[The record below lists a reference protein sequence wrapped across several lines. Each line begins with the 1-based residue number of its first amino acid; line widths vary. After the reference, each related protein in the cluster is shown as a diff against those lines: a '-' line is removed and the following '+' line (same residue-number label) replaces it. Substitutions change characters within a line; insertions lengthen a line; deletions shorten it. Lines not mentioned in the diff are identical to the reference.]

1 MIQSRPPELG
11 SNPEK
16 IDKLISRIKSG
27 DIRIPAFQRSFV
39 WKQNQV
45 IELLDSIISN
55 FPIGS
60 VLLWSSKDKLNHTRN
75 IAGFMIPETSEE
87 YPVNYVLDGQQRISS
102 IYAVFSKDVE
112 QDKNYLKYNPNLD
125 IFEIY
130 YDFELKKF
138 LNKNEIRDEVD
149 SIIHLRNFLDV
160 SSLFDKLKLL
170 NSIYHEEAQNLCSKF
185 LNYELPVVT
194 IKYRTKEEV
203 GLIFERINNTGTK
216 LGTLDLMT
224 AWTWTDDFHLHEKT
238 TELFEDLD
246 EKGFGALSQNIL
258 LQAISG
264 FLQNDT
270 TTKSVLNLKA
280 EEIRD
285 NWANFCEAL
294 KKAIDFVSTEL
305 LCRNIDFLPYQQQ
318 LVGLTKFFS
327 YKNIPSVEEFA
338 AIKRWFWRT
347 SFSNRYSSGTTTEK
361 MNYDIEII
369 NLIRKKEFDGIETF
383 KMNVTELELIG
394 TNFSKANSLSRSFLL
409 LMAQSHPKD
418 LIKNIKV
425 DLNTALSK
433 YNRKEFHHAF
443 PNAFLRD
450 KKFQKFEIFSLMN
463 FCFLSSDSN
472 KKITNN
478 KPSSY
483 FFNLINQQEINSIL
497 ESNLL
502 PLDKTVY
509 KDDDFQSFLQRRA
522 ELVLTEI
529 KTRI

>member
-1 MIQSRPPELG
+1 MSQ
-11 SNPEK
+11 
-16 IDKLISRIKSG
+16 
-27 DIRIPAFQRSFV
+27 
-39 WKQNQV
+39 
-45 IELLDSIISN
+45 
-55 FPIGS
+55 IGS

-75 IAGFMIPETSEE
+75 IAGFLIPETAEE

-102 IYAVFSKDVE
+102 IYAVFSKDIE
-112 QDKNYLKYNPNLD
+112 QDKTYPRYNPNLD

-130 YDFELKKF
+130 YDFKVKKF
-138 LNKNEIRDEVD
+138 MAKNDVQDNID

-170 NSIYHEEAQNLCSKF
+170 NTIYHEDAQNLCSKF

-246 EKGFGALSQNIL
+246 EKGFGSLSQNIL

-270 TTKSVLNLKA
+270 TTKAVLNLKA
-280 EEIRD
+280 ENIRD
-285 NWANFCEAL
+285 NWENFCEAL

-305 LCRNIDFLPYQQQ
+305 LCKNIDFLPYQQQ
-318 LVGLTKFFS
+318 LVGLTKFYS
-327 YKNIPSVEEFA
+327 YKSIPNAEEFN

-369 NLIRKKEFDGIETF
+369 NLIRNKEFEGIETF
-383 KMNVTELELIG
+383 KMNVSEIELIN
-394 TNFSKANSLSRSFLL
+394 TNFSKANSLSRAFLL
-409 LMAQSHPKD
+409 LMAQSHPRD
-418 LIKNIKV
+418 LVKNIKV
-425 DLNTALSK
+425 DLSTAFSK
-433 YNRKEFHHAF
+433 YNRKEFHHTF

-450 KKFQKFEIFSLMN
+450 NEFMKHEIFSLMN

-478 KPSSY
+478 KPSIY
-483 FFNLINQQEINSIL
+483 FFTLIDQKEINAIL

-509 KDDDFQSFLQRRA
+509 VEDDFKAFLERRA

-529 KTRI
+529 KTKI

>member
-1 MIQSRPPELG
+1 MVQSRPPELG

-16 IDKLISRIKSG
+16 IDNLINRIKSG

-60 VLLWSSKDKLNHTRN
+60 VLLWSSTEKLNHTRN
-75 IAGFMIPETSEE
+75 IAGFLIPETSEE

-102 IYAVFSKDVE
+102 IYAVFSKDIE
-112 QDKNYLKYNPNLD
+112 QDRAYPKYNPSID

-130 YDFELKKF
+130 YDFKNKKF
-138 LNKNEIRDEVD
+138 VSKNESEESSD

-160 SSLFDKLKLL
+160 SSLFDKLNQL
-170 NSIYHEEAQNLCSKF
+170 NQLYHKDAQNLCSKF
-185 LNYELPVVT
+185 LNYQLPVVT

-203 GLIFERINNTGTK
+203 GIIFERINNTGTK

-246 EKGFGALSQNIL
+246 DKGFGNLSQNIL

-270 TTKSVLNLKA
+270 TTKAVLNLKA
-280 EEIRD
+280 ENIRD
-285 NWANFCEAL
+285 NWEDFCEAL

-305 LCRNIDFLPYQQQ
+305 LCKNIDFLPYQQQ
-318 LVGLTKFFS
+318 LVGLTKFYS
-327 YKNIPSVEEFA
+327 YKSIPTVDEYN
-338 AIKRWFWRT
+338 AIKKWFWRT
-347 SFSNRYSSGTTTEK
+347 SFSNRYSSGTTTDK
-361 MNYDIEII
+361 MNYDIEVI
-369 NLIRKKEFDGIETF
+369 NSFRNKNYEGIETF
-383 KMNVTELELIG
+383 KMNVTEIELIK
-394 TNFSKANSLSRSFLL
+394 TNFSKANSLSRAFLL
-409 LMAQSHPKD
+409 LMAQFHPKD

-425 DLNTALSK
+425 DLNKALSR
-433 YNRKEFHHAF
+433 YNRKEFHHTF
-443 PNAFLRD
+443 PNAFLKNKD
-450 KKFQKFEIFSLMN
+450 FIKQDIFSLMN
-463 FCFLSSDSN
+463 ICFLSSDSN

-478 KPSSY
+478 KPSVY
-483 FFNLINQQEINSIL
+483 FFELINQTHLNSIL

-502 PLDKTVY
+502 PLDKSVY
-509 KDDDFQSFLQRRA
+509 KENDFSLFLSRRA

-529 KTRI
+529 RSKI

>member
-1 MIQSRPPELG
+1 MIQTRLPELG

-16 IDKLISRIKSG
+16 IDNIINRIKSG

-45 IELLDSIISN
+45 IELLDSIVSN

-60 VLLWSSKDKLNHTRN
+60 VLLWNSTERLNHTRN
-75 IAGFMIPETSEE
+75 IAGFLIPETAEE
-87 YPVNYVLDGQQRISS
+87 YPVNYILDGQQRISS
-102 IYAVFSKDVE
+102 IYAVFSKEIE
-112 QDKNYLKYNPNLD
+112 QDKLSPKYNPNID

-130 YDFELKKF
+130 YDFKNKKF
-138 LNKNEIRDEVD
+138 IPKVEVLEESD
-149 SIIHLRNFLDV
+149 YIIHLRNFLDV
-160 SSLFDKLKLL
+160 SSLFDKLNQL
-170 NSIYHEEAQNLCSKF
+170 NVIYHKEAQSLCSKF
-185 LNYELPVVT
+185 LNYQLPVVT

-203 GLIFERINNTGTK
+203 GIIFERINNTGTK

-246 EKGFGALSQNIL
+246 DKGFGNLSQNIL

-264 FLQNDT
+264 YLQDDT
-270 TTKSVLNLKA
+270 TTKAVLNLKA

-285 NWANFCEAL
+285 NWKGFCESL

-305 LCRNIDFLPYQQQ
+305 LCKNIDFLPYQQQ

-327 YKNIPSVEEFA
+327 YKQIPTTEEYNA
-338 AIKRWFWRT
+338 LKKWFWRT

-361 MNYDIEII
+361 MNYDIENI
-369 NLIRKKEFDGIETF
+369 NAIRNNKYHYVETF
-383 KMNVTELELIG
+383 KMNVTEIELIN
-394 TNFSKANSLSRSFLL
+394 TNFSKANSLSRAFLL
-409 LMAQSHPKD
+409 LMAQQHPKD

-425 DLNTALSK
+425 DLDKALSR
-433 YNRKEFHHAF
+433 YNRKEFHHTF

-450 KKFQKFEIFSLMN
+450 EEFSKQEIFSLMN

-472 KKITNN
+472 KRITNN
-478 KPSSY
+478 KPSTY
-483 FFNLINQQEINSIL
+483 FFELINQEEINSIL

-502 PLDKTVY
+502 PLDKIVY
-509 KDDDFQSFLQRRA
+509 KENDYKTFLDRRA
-522 ELVLTEI
+522 ELVLGEI
-529 KTRI
+529 KNRI